1 MSEIDKWLE
10 INTFECP
17 MGRISPETCQ
27 KLRQRPTVSDLMN
40 GKAGGTTH
48 LRPTPCINCTDW
60 ERLAQEVYE
69 KRKKFQEEIAKQKE
83 EKQEVKMAETKRIIV
98 CPECGQ
104 KKPYYA
110 RGLCHTC
117 YDRLRKRGEL
127 PPLKKTKKIKESM
140 EQNKKNSTT
149 NELIVLVDF
158 SIVPEVL
165 EELKERAKEE
175 LRDLSM
181 QILWELKLSQK
192 IKQELKEKE
201 NKQCS

>member
-1 MSEIDKWLE
+1 
-10 INTFECP
+10 
-17 MGRISPETCQ
+17 
-27 KLRQRPTVSDLMN
+27 
-40 GKAGGTTH
+40 TH

-69 KRKKFQEEIAKQKE
+69 KRKKFQEKK
-83 EKQEVKMAETKRIIV
+83 EKQQEGEMPKKIV

-104 KKPYYA
+104 EKTHHAK
-110 RGLCHTC
+110 GLCQSC
-117 YDRLRKRGEL
+117 YYRLHHKLRKQQ
-127 PPLKKTKKIKESM
+127 
-140 EQNKKNSTT
+140 QNKNSKEKQNKNSTISEMT
-149 NELIVLVDF
+149 VLVDF
-158 SIVPEVL
+158 SIAPEIL